1 MTMGGP
7 DSFYTPTYLAEQ
19 LVGYIPDCGIHS
31 VADFCVGDGRLLA
44 AAHQRFPNA
53 MLFGM
58 DIDQDVIKALLS
70 QHCDWELRVCD
81 FTNDEQVNKIIQ
93 KEFDLILLNPPF
105 SCKGSIINIIEF
117 EGMTFKVST
126 AMMFIMKALRFLSKN
141 GTMYAIL
148 PVSCVHSQ
156 KDRKA
161 WNYLESKYNA
171 YILAEHNRITFSGR
185 CAPNIALVSI
195 GKPNNNI
202 PEIHRSSYK
211 ILSDAVIE
219 VTRGSVRMQGLNYSE
234 CKKDVRL
241 IHTTNL
247 LKGRLTNVARIK
259 GNYNRVEDGYG
270 VLIPRVCNPKP
281 QKIVLL
287 KRKEKFVLS
296 DCVIFL
302 RTESVGKAKEVYES
316 IMNNWQDFVQLYSGT
331 GAQYTTIERVKEAFP
346 ALTN

>member
-19 LVGYIPDCGIHS
+19 LVGYIPDCGIQS

-53 MLFGM
+53 MLFGV
-58 DIDQDVIKALLS
+58 DIDHDVIKVLLS

-126 AMMFIMKALRFLSKN
+126 AMMFLLKAIRFLSEK

-148 PVSCVHSQ
+148 PVSCVYSQ

-171 YILAEHNRITFSGR
+171 YILAEHNRITFSGK

-195 GKPNNNI
+195 GKLKNEI
-202 PEIHRSSYK
+202 SEIHRQSHK
-211 ILSDAVIE
+211 ILSNAVIE

-247 LKGRLTNVARIK
+247 LNGRLTEVARIK

-270 VLIPRVCNPKP
+270 VLIPRVCNPNP

-302 RTESVGKAKEVYES
+302 RTENADKAKEVYNS

-331 GAQYTTIERVKEAFP
+331 GAQYTTLERVKKAFP
-346 ALTN
+346 EDKR